1 MGQQFSSLS
10 EFEKENSELRR
21 EMDALQTN
29 MSRSTVDSTSFEA
42 RLKAETARAEEALE
56 RETKLR
62 RELSNMRF
70 LPRNGDSSEIYQE
83 ARNEIDTLQHEIERL
98 RKELS
103 VAKEGRQK
111 DLELETLKLHIQT
124 HFAELNQMRDQMRRA
139 EGEVTEDDLTFGPR
153 DTHEQNSA
161 DDIAAAENEG
171 H

>member
-1 MGQQFSSLS
+1 
-10 EFEKENSELRR
+10 
-21 EMDALQTN
+21 
-29 MSRSTVDSTSFEA
+29 
-42 RLKAETARAEEALE
+42 
-56 RETKLR
+56 
-62 RELSNMRF
+62 MRF

-103 VAKEGRQK
+103 VAKEESKKSESCVAEYDELKKLAEEGRQK

-171 H
+171 LRSLNQELSKQLLLYKNETDDARKSLQEERE